1 MRHRNYVAL
10 NGPARPIFFTQ
21 NLKPQQNFKP
31 QAQALAPTPSTSRAP
46 TGAYTE
52 NQLIKLSCALKCG
65 AAPLCAI
72 SLHVWQEEMMLAITY
87 Y

>member
-1 MRHRNYVAL
+1 MRHRNHVAL
-10 NGPARPIFFTQ
+10 NGPTRPIFFTQ

-31 QAQALAPTPSTSRAP
+31 QALAPTPSASRAP
-46 TGAYTE
+46 TGAYTV

-72 SLHVWQEEMMLAITY
+72 SLHVWQEETILAITY

>member
-1 MRHRNYVAL
+1 MSHSM
-10 NGPARPIFFTQ
+10 GPQGPFFFTQ

-31 QAQALAPTPSTSRAP
+31 QAQALAPTPSASRAT
-46 TGAYTE
+46 TGAYTV
-52 NQLIKLSCALKCG
+52 NQLIKLSYDLKCG

-72 SLHVWQEEMMLAITY
+72 SLHVWQEETMLAITY